1 MSSEETGGGMREE
14 APRIS
19 GALKRG
25 SYVSVE
31 AKVGSDL
38 EGYVCDRDETGLLL
52 DVRDPSGDPASY
64 EFLTWASIDRV
75 TINGGHHSRR

>member
-1 MSSEETGGGMREE
+1 MSNEEPGRIREE

-19 GALKRG
+19 DALNRG
-25 SYVSVE
+25 VYVSVE
-31 AKVGSDL
+31 AKVGTDL
-38 EGYVCDRDETGLLL
+38 KGYVCDRDETGLLL
-52 DVRDPSGDPASY
+52 DVRDPSGDPTSY